1 MIRALLTSIVAAC
14 FLPATICAQ
23 VPPQPPVVI
32 KVQPGQTVTIQVDG
46 IPGTD
51 PLPPTPPTPIG
62 PVTKF
67 VVFEETTKAGQ
78 FRGQI
83 LTSKA
88 VQQYVVA
95 SHMQWRLVDV
105 DSAKNAPD
113 IAPQYAEVQG
123 KPLPYLFLVDAAG
136 NTIKSMP
143 CPTKSPDDF
152 LAVFKPA
159 QAKYSLGN
167 IKPAGGL
174 KNKWLKVGEGAVPI
188 NSIPRSQWV
197 PMSLEAFLPPVRDQ
211 GQIGKCNAEAT
222 VNAFM
227 TARRISGLSFQDL
240 SDDYLYGNICFKD
253 QWGRR
258 QDSGSLLEDG
268 LKWMLTNGTC
278 TRSVVRDG
286 NWNPQAWPAQAA
298 TEAKEFIVEE
308 AYLCPD
314 FAAVASAVQQG
325 FPVIVGID
333 WYDNFF
339 QVDADGW
346 LPTRPGRPVGGHAI
360 MCYGVSQRNGVW
372 GADCR
377 NSWGP
382 TWGRGGNFTI
392 PEQHFAGQV
401 GGFWAI
407 RSVKQSR
414 ATASAQQ
421 PVSGVLDS
429 VKWLRIMAGIKSAI
443 SNQDYAKILTYAEQ
457 IAALVGYGNVANDIA
472 AITKAVATKDW
483 AALVPPL
490 VDLLQFGIK
499 QFGVA
504 GSAEVPAA
512 TETRAAIAQLQASV
526 TTSSQVPTTAAPIG
540 KRWVKDG
547 DLNSPAPWRL
557 EDVSPPA
564 PMVMPMP
571 ANRPVLQFFN
581 QMRPGVLQ
589 SCPNGGCQLAQ

>member
-1 MIRALLTSIVAAC
+1 MLRAVLTSLLAAC
-14 FLPATICAQ
+14 LLPATLCAQ
-23 VPPQPPVVI
+23 VSPQGPINV
-32 KVQPGQTVTIQVDG
+32 KVQPGQTVTIQVEG
-46 IPGTD
+46 VGAEPG
-51 PLPPTPPTPIG
+51 PGPNPPTPIG
-62 PVTKF
+62 PIAKF
-67 VVFEETTKAGQ
+67 VVFEETVKAGQ

-88 VQQYVVA
+88 VQQYVIA
-95 SHMQWRLVDV
+95 SRMQWRVVDV

-113 IAPQYAEVQG
+113 IAAQFTEVTG
-123 KPLPYLFLVDAAG
+123 KPLPHLFLVDAAG
-136 NTIKSMP
+136 KTIKSLP

-159 QAKYSLGN
+159 QAKYAMGN

-188 NSIPRSQWV
+188 SSIPRTQWV
-197 PMSLEAFLPPVRDQ
+197 STSLEAFLPPVRDQ
-211 GQIGKCNAEAT
+211 GSVGKCNAVAT
-222 VNAFM
+222 ANAFM
-227 TARRISGLSFQDL
+227 MARRISGLSFQDL
-240 SDDYLYGNICFKD
+240 SDDYIYGNICFKD
-253 QWGRR
+253 RWGRR

-268 LKWMLTNGTC
+268 LKWMQTNGTC

-298 TEAKEFIVEE
+298 SEAQEFVVEE
-308 AYLCPD
+308 AYLCQD
-314 FAAVASAVQQG
+314 FDAVASAIQQG

-346 LPTRPGRPVGGHAI
+346 LPMRPGQPAGGHAI
-360 MCYGVSQRNGVW
+360 VCYGVSQRNGVW

-377 NSWGP
+377 NSWGA
-382 TWGRGGNFTI
+382 TWGRSGNFTI
-392 PEQHFAGQV
+392 PEQHFRGQV

-407 RSVKQSR
+407 RSVKQTR
-414 ATASAQQ
+414 ATVSAQQ
-421 PVSGVLDS
+421 PVSGLLDS
-429 VKWLRIMAGIKSAI
+429 VKWLRIMAGIKSAV

-472 AITKAVATKDW
+472 AITKAVAAKDW

-504 GSAEVPAA
+504 GSEVPAA
-512 TETRAAIAQLQASV
+512 IETRAVIDQLQASV
-526 TTSSQVPTTAAPIG
+526 VASSQVPTTAAPVG

-571 ANRPVLQFFN
+571 ANRPALQFFN

>member
-1 MIRALLTSIVAAC
+1 MFRAFLTLIVAAC
-14 FLPATICAQ
+14 IVPATICAQ
-23 VPPQPPVVI
+23 VSPQGPINV
-32 KVQPGQTVTIQVDG
+32 KVQPGQTVTIQVEGVANPD
-46 IPGTD
+46 PG
-51 PLPPTPPTPIG
+51 PHPPAPIG
-62 PVTKF
+62 PIAKF
-67 VVFEETTKAGQ
+67 IVFEETVKAGQ

-83 LTSKA
+83 LTSKS
-88 VQQYVVA
+88 VQQYVIA
-95 SHMQWRLVDV
+95 SRMQWRVVDI
-105 DSAKNAPD
+105 DSAKTAAD

-136 NTIKSMP
+136 KTIKSMP

-188 NSIPRSQWV
+188 NNIPRSQWV
-197 PMSLEAFLPPVRDQ
+197 PMSMEAFLPPVRDQ
-211 GQIGKCNAEAT
+211 GSVGKCNAVAT
-222 VNAFM
+222 ANAFM
-227 TARRISGLSFQDL
+227 MARRISGLSFQDL
-240 SDDYLYGNICFKD
+240 SDDYIYGNICFRD
-253 QWGRR
+253 AWGRR

-268 LKWMLTNGTC
+268 LKWMQTNGTP

-286 NWNPQAWPAQAA
+286 NWNPQAWPSQAA
-298 TEAKEFIVEE
+298 TEAREFIVEE

-339 QVDADGW
+339 QVDQDGW
-346 LPTRPGRPVGGHAI
+346 LPMRPGQPAGGHAI
-360 MCYGVSQRNGVW
+360 VCYGVSQRNGVW

-392 PEQHFAGQV
+392 PEQHFQGQV

-414 ATASAQQ
+414 ATVSTQQ

-457 IAALVGYGNVANDIA
+457 IAALVGYGNVANDVDAIA
-472 AITKAVATKDW
+472 KAVAAKDW

-490 VDLLQFGIK
+490 VDLLQFGLK
-499 QFGVA
+499 QFGVGGPTDQA
-504 GSAEVPAA
+504 AA
-512 TETRAAIAQLQASV
+512 TETRDVIDSLKASAAPQPGA
-526 TTSSQVPTTAAPIG
+526 VPTTAAPAG

-557 EDVSPPA
+557 EDVPTPA

-571 ANRPVLQFFN
+571 VNRPMLQLFDTL
-581 QMRPGVLQ
+581 RPGVLR
-589 SCPNGGCQLAQ
+589 SCPNGNCQVAP